1 MSKENLI
8 PIKQLCRHYQV
19 EISLFSELHNLGI
32 IEVLTIEDTHF
43 IHKDKINVVEKVV
56 RIQND
61 LSVNLEGVDTV
72 FNLLDKIN
80 ELQNELNNLKNRLRL
95 YEE

>member
-43 IHKDKINVVEKVV
+43 IHEDKINVVEKVV

-80 ELQNELNNLKNRLRL
+80 ELQTELNNLKNRLRL

>member
-1 MSKENLI
+1 MSKEKLI

-19 EISLFSELHNLGI
+19 EVTLFSELNNLGI
-32 IEVLTIEDTHF
+32 IEVLTIEDSHF
-43 IHKDKINVVEKVV
+43 IYEDKISVVEKVV

-61 LSVNLEGVDTV
+61 LNINLEGVDTV
-72 FNLLDKIN
+72 LNLLDKIN
-80 ELQNELNNLKNRLRL
+80 ELQTELNTVKNRLRL

>member
-19 EISLFSELHNLGI
+19 EISLFSELNSLGI
-32 IEVLTIEDTHF
+32 IEVLTIEDSHF
-43 IHKDKINVVEKVV
+43 IHEDKISVVEKVV

-61 LSVNLEGVDTV
+61 LNVNLEGVDTV
-72 FNLLDKIN
+72 LNLLDKIN
-80 ELQNELNNLKNRLRL
+80 ELQTELNAVKNRLRL
-95 YEE
+95 YED

>member
-43 IHKDKINVVEKVV
+43 IYEDKISMVEKVV

-61 LSVNLEGVDTV
+61 LNVNLEGVDTV
-72 FNLLDKIN
+72 LNLLDKIN
-80 ELQNELNNLKNRLRL
+80 ELQTELNNVKNRLRL